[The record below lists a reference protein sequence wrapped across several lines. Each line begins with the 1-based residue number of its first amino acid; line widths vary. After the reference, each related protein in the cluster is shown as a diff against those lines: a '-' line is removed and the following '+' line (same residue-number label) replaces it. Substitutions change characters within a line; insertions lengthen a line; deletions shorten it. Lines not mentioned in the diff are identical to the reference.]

1 MAMTTTLMVAQMTAA
16 ITKIVTMPFTGG
28 ASGAAATG
36 DMKGATTRAFA
47 LAGNGGLAA
56 GGEESGVGAAAGL
69 AGGLGKPQEPRPA
82 QKEAVNEC

>member
-1 MAMTTTLMVAQMTAA
+1 MVAQMTAA
-16 ITKIVTMPFTGG
+16 ITKIAAMPFTGG
-28 ASGAAATG
+28 ASGAAAAG

-69 AGGLGKPQEPRPA
+69 AGGLGKPPGAPPSP
-82 QKEAVNEC
+82 KGGGK